1 MIVVTG
7 ATGFAGNALLRR
19 LAELRAGDDSA
30 ASEVSV
36 RAIVRAGR
44 DTSSIAGLAEI
55 AEGDIQDRDSLVKAF
70 RGAEVVFHLAGEVS
84 ISTRGFERLR
94 KINVEGT
101 RNVIEACKTAGVRR
115 LVYTSS
121 VHAFVEPPKGS
132 CLDEDS
138 PIDPV
143 RTIGPYSK
151 SKAEATQLVFAAAR
165 SGLDAVVTYPSAIIG
180 PYDHRPSRLGQVIIS
195 TVRRRLGAYV
205 DGGYNFVD
213 CRDLADGLVAAWKRG
228 RAGEG
233 YILCGNTV
241 TVKQLLETIET
252 ASGVPAPR
260 LKLNF
265 RFVRSVSR
273 LIPVY
278 YWITR
283 QMPLFTTY
291 ALDVLQSNCDMSCE
305 KAKRELGYSPRPLR
319 ETIVDSI
326 AWFKEQ
332 GML

>member
-19 LAELRAGDDSA
+19 LAELRAGDD
-30 ASEVSV
+30 ASTPRAPI

-44 DTSSIAGLAEI
+44 DATSIAGLAEI
-55 AEGDIQDRDSLVKAF
+55 AEGDIQDRDSLTRAF
-70 RGAEVVFHLAGEVS
+70 QGAEVVFHLAGEVS

-94 KINVEGT
+94 RINVEGT
-101 RNVIEACKTAGVRR
+101 RNVIEACKTVGVRR

-132 CLDEDS
+132 LLDENS
-138 PIDPV
+138 LIDPA
-143 RTIGPYSK
+143 RSAGPYAR

-213 CRDLADGLVAAWKRG
+213 CRDLTDGLVAAWKHG
-228 RAGEG
+228 RSGEG
-233 YILCGNTV
+233 YLLCGNTV
-241 TVKQLLETIET
+241 TVRQLLETIEN

-291 ALDVLQSNCDMSCE
+291 ALDVLQSNCEMSCE
-305 KAKRELGYSPRPLR
+305 KASKELGYKTRPLH
-319 ETIVDSI
+319 ETIEDSVV
-326 AWFKEQ
+326 WFKEQ

>member
-1 MIVVTG
+1 VIVVTG

-19 LAELRAGDDSA
+19 LSELHAGDDA
-30 ASEVSV
+30 TASLTSV

-44 DTSSIAGLAEI
+44 YTRAIAGLAEV
-55 AEGDIQDRDSLVKAF
+55 AQGDLHDRDSLVEAF

-84 ISTRGFERLR
+84 ISTTGFERLHR
-94 KINVEGT
+94 INVEGT
-101 RNVIEACKTAGVRR
+101 KNVIDACKIAGVGR

-121 VHAFVEPPKGS
+121 VHAFVEPPKGA
-132 CLDEDS
+132 CLNEES
-138 PIDPV
+138 LIDPAL
-143 RTIGPYSK
+143 TIGPYAK
-151 SKAEATQLVFAAAR
+151 SKAEATQLVFAAAH

-195 TVRRRLGAYV
+195 TVKRRLGAYV

-213 CRDLADGLVAAWKRG
+213 CRDLAEGLIAAWRHG
-228 RAGEG
+228 RSGEG
-233 YILCGNTV
+233 YLLCGNTV
-241 TVKQLLETIET
+241 TVKQLLDVIEEV
-252 ASGVPAPR
+252 SGVPAPR

-273 LIPVY
+273 LIPIY

-291 ALDVLQSNCDMSCE
+291 ALDVLQSNCDMSCD
-305 KAKRELGYSPRPLR
+305 KAKRELGYSARPLR
-319 ETIVDSI
+319 DTIVDSI
-326 AWFKEQ
+326 AWFREQ